1 MRLAALVLA
10 SGCAATAPA
19 IPASHPASPQATPGR
34 IAGAPPSLRAG
45 VIAYPDVPPLETE
58 KPGGHQHDHGHH

>member
-19 IPASHPASPQATPGR
+19 ITASHPASPEAPAGR
-34 IAGAPPSLRAG
+34 VAGAPPSLRAG
-45 VIAYPDVPPLETE
+45 VIAYPDVPPLDAE
-58 KPGGHQHDHGHH
+58 KPTGHDHHKH